1 MILLREASFVE
12 SNPLGPDPLRPVP
25 FCGDMPMRRSALMT
39 RDARGGVPAL
49 FSGRRVTCSYSTRVA
64 IRRACDLLGLVP
76 GDQVLAPA
84 YHCGSELDPLLHA
97 GLQVR
102 LYATGEDTVIDPA
115 VVAARITPRTR
126 ALYLIHYFGFLQ
138 PATAALRALCD
149 ARGLVLIEDCALS
162 LLSGAHPVEGRVGDV
177 ALFCFYKF
185 FPTIGGGALVLNT
198 DRITGD
204 ARFTRRA
211 PVGLT
216 GKPLVRAGLDLA
228 LGAERRMA
236 LMRRLKPKA
245 AAPAP
250 EPDADMPADYYFDP
264 RLLDTALSAVTARQI
279 ASFDISEAIAVRR
292 RNYSLYQA
300 EMASLPTL
308 RPLFPDLPPEA
319 CPLLFP
325 VVTDS
330 RDALAASLVQ
340 RGIAAT
346 PWWAGYHR
354 ALDFSGQTTARFLKD
369 HVLALPCHQYLEP
382 DAIRHICQVLR
393 DLTGNRL

>member
-1 MILLREASFVE
+1 
-12 SNPLGPDPLRPVP
+12 
-25 FCGDMPMRRSALMT
+25 MPMRRSALMT
-39 RDARGGVPAL
+39 RDAKGGVPAL
-49 FSGRRVTCSYSTRVA
+49 FSGRRVTYSHSTRVA

-76 GDQVLAPA
+76 GDEVLAPA

-102 LYATGEDTVIDPA
+102 LYATGKNTVIDPA
-115 VVAARITPRTR
+115 EVAARITRRTR

-162 LLSGAHPVEGRVGDV
+162 LLSGSNPVEDGMGGQIGGRAGDV

-185 FPTIGGGALVLNT
+185 FPTLGGGALVLNT

-204 ARFTRRA
+204 ARFARRA
-211 PVGLT
+211 PIGLA

-236 LMRRLKPKA
+236 LMRRLKPRPA
-245 AAPAP
+245 AAPDMGTQP
-250 EPDADMPADYYFDP
+250 EADMPSDYYFDP
-264 RLLDTALSAVTARQI
+264 RLQDTALSTVTARQI
-279 ASFDISEAIAVRR
+279 ASFDIQAAITLRR

-308 RPLFPDLPPEA
+308 SPLFPDLPPEM

-325 VVTDS
+325 VLTDN
-330 RDALAASLVQ
+330 RDALAYALVQ

-354 ALDFSGQTTARFLKD
+354 SLDFTGQTTARFLKD